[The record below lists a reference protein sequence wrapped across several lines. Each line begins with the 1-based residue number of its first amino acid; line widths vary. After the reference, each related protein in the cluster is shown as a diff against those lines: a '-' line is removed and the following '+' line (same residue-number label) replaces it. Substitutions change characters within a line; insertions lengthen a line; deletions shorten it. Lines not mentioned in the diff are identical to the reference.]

1 MNIKNHSRRIDAHVH
16 FWKLDRGDYT
26 WMTADLENIYRD
38 FEPEHLRPYLTA
50 ANIDEIIIVQAAAT
64 IAETEFILKIADDTD
79 FVSGVVGWVDLSSPE
94 APDTL
99 ARLNE
104 NPNLKGIRPM
114 IQDIPDHNWMLRD
127 TLTPGLQALGR
138 QGLSF
143 DCLVRPLH
151 LKNLLKLL
159 NCHPDLRVI
168 INHCAKPDIANES
181 FDSWAIDMKRLADQ
195 TSAFCKFSGLV
206 TEAGANWDIGQLR
219 RYTDHVL
226 QCFGPERLIFG
237 SDWPVVNL
245 AGDYY
250 AWLNA
255 ANDLLSN
262 LSDHEQAKV
271 FGENAILAYDL

>member
-1 MNIKNHSRRIDAHVH
+1 
-16 FWKLDRGDYT
+16 
-26 WMTADLENIYRD
+26 
-38 FEPEHLRPYLTA
+38 
-50 ANIDEIIIVQAAAT
+50 
-64 IAETEFILKIADDTD
+64 
-79 FVSGVVGWVDLSSPE
+79 
-94 APDTL
+94 
-99 ARLNE
+99 
-104 NPNLKGIRPM
+104 
-114 IQDIPDHNWMLRD
+114 
-127 TLTPGLQALGR
+127 
-138 QGLSF
+138 
-143 DCLVRPLH
+143 
-151 LKNLLKLL
+151 
-159 NCHPDLRVI
+159 
-168 INHCAKPDIANES
+168 
-181 FDSWAIDMKRLADQ
+181 MKRLADQ